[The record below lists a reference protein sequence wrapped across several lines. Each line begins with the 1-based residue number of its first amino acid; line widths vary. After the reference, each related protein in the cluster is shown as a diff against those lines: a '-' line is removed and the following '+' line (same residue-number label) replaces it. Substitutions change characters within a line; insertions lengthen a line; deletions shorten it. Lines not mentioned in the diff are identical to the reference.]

1 MSPEEWL
8 PVAFVIILGLSVLFY
23 AVLDGFDLGVGIL
36 VPLEEERE
44 AERDVMISSVGPFW
58 DANET
63 WLVMIVGVLFIAF
76 PLAHSMILQALYI
89 PTFFMLLGLILRG
102 VSFDFRA
109 KTMVHRKLLW
119 DRIFKAG
126 SIMATLSLG
135 YMLGMYVMGFDTTPA
150 SYLFALVSAAGVT
163 AAFSYIGAA
172 WLVLKTE
179 GELQQK
185 AARWGRI
192 SGWLTA
198 AGILLVSLVNVLIDP
213 AIFDRWWGF
222 PETLLLLPVPLSTM
236 ALIAYT
242 DRYFSNVPYP
252 DDKGAWKPLISVGL
266 VFILAFMGIAYSY
279 FPYVVPNQLTVWEA
293 AASTEPLIFILV
305 GVAIVLPAIL
315 GYTIFSYWVFRGKAS
330 ELHYH

>member
-8 PVAFVIILGLSVLFY
+8 PVAFVIILGAAVLFY
-23 AVLDGFDLGVGIL
+23 AILDGFDLGVGIL
-36 VPLEEERE
+36 VPLEEQRE
-44 AERDVMISSVGPFW
+44 AERDVMISSIGPFW

-63 WLVMIVGVLFIAF
+63 WLVLIVGVLFIAF
-76 PLAHSMILQALYI
+76 PIAHSMILQALYI

-102 VSFDFRA
+102 VAFDFRA
-109 KTMVHRKLLW
+109 KTMVRRKLLW
-119 DRIFKAG
+119 DRLFKGG
-126 SIMATLSLG
+126 SIMATLALG
-135 YMLGMYVMGFDTTPA
+135 YMLGMYVMGFETNLP
-150 SYLFALVSAAGVT
+150 SYIFGLFSAAGVT

-185 AARWGRI
+185 AARWGRV

-198 AGILLVSLVNVLIDP
+198 GGILLVSLVNVLIDP

-222 PETLLLLPVPLSTM
+222 PETILLLPVPIATM

-242 DRYFSNVPYP
+242 DRYFANVPHA
-252 DDKGAWKPLISVGL
+252 DDRGSWKPLVSVML
-266 VFILAFMGIAYSY
+266 VFILAFFGIAYSY

-293 AASTEPLIFILV
+293 AAAPEPLIFILV

-315 GYTIFSYWVFRGKAS
+315 GYTIYSYYVFRGKTT

>member
-8 PVAFVIILGLSVLFY
+8 PVAFVIILGISVLFY
-23 AVLDGFDLGVGIL
+23 AILDGFDLGVGIL

-44 AERDVMISSVGPFW
+44 ADRDVMISSVGPFW
-58 DANET
+58 DANQT

-89 PTFFMLLGLILRG
+89 PTFLLLLGLILRG
-102 VSFDFRA
+102 VAFDFRA
-109 KTMVHRKLLW
+109 KTMVRRKLLW
-119 DRIFKAG
+119 DRLFKGG
-126 SIMATLSLG
+126 SIMATLALG
-135 YMLGMYVMGFDTTPA
+135 YMLGMYVMGFETTIP
-150 SYLFALVSAAGVT
+150 SYIFALVSAAGVT

-179 GELQQK
+179 GQLQQK
-185 AARWGRI
+185 AARWGRV

-198 AGILLVSLVNVLIDP
+198 AGILLVSLVNVVIDP

-222 PETLLLLPVPLSTM
+222 PETILLLPVPIATA
-236 ALIAYT
+236 ALFVST
-242 DRYFSNVPYP
+242 DRYFASVPLP
-252 DDKGAWKPLISVGL
+252 DDRGAWKPLVSVAV

-315 GYTIFSYWVFRGKAS
+315 GYTIFSYYVFRGKVT